1 MQKIKK
7 GDEVIVIAGRSKG
20 QRGNVL
26 KRLEDGRLLV
36 ENVNMVKKHVK
47 GNPRSG
53 DAGGIIDQEAPIQT
67 SNVMLYNPHT
77 QKGDR
82 VGFKMEIPRITK
94 ITLNMGVGEAIGDR
108 KVMDNAVS
116 DMEKFAG
123 QKPIVRKVRKSVAV
137 FKVRE

>member
-26 KRLEDGRLLV
+26 KRLDDGRLLV
-36 ENVNMVKKHVK
+36 ENVNIVKKHVK

-53 DAGGIIDQEAPIQT
+53 EKGGIIDKEAPIQI
-67 SNVMLYNPHT
+67 SNVMLFNPHS

-82 VGFKMEIPRITK
+82 VSFK
-94 ITLNMGVGEAIGDR
+94 TLEDG
-108 KVMDNAVS
+108 
-116 DMEKFAG
+116 
-123 QKPIVRKVRKSVAV
+123 RKVRCFKSDGEVV
-137 FKVRE
+137 DV

>member
-26 KRLEDGRLLV
+26 KRLDDGRLLV
-36 ENVNMVKKHVK
+36 ENVNIVKKHVK

-53 DAGGIIDQEAPIQT
+53 EKGGIIDKEAPIQI
-67 SNVMLYNPHT
+67 SNVMLFNPHA

-82 VGFKMEIPRITK
+82 VGFK
-94 ITLNMGVGEAIGDR
+94 TLEDG
-108 KVMDNAVS
+108 
-116 DMEKFAG
+116 
-123 QKPIVRKVRKSVAV
+123 RKVRYFKSDGEVV
-137 FKVRE
+137 DI

>member
-1 MQKIKK
+1 MQKIKQ

-26 KRLEDGRLLV
+26 KRLDENRLLV

-53 DAGGIIDQEAPIQT
+53 ENGGIIDKEAPIQI
-67 SNVMLYNPHT
+67 SNVMIFNPHT

-82 VGFKMEIPRITK
+82 VGFK
-94 ITLNMGVGEAIGDR
+94 TLE
-108 KVMDNAVS
+108 DN
-116 DMEKFAG
+116 
-123 QKPIVRKVRKSVAV
+123 RKVRFFKSNGEVIDI
-137 FKVRE
+137 

>member
-1 MQKIKK
+1 MQKIKQ

-26 KRLEDGRLLV
+26 KWLDENRLLV

-53 DAGGIIDQEAPIQT
+53 ENGGIIDKEAPVQI
-67 SNVMLYNPHT
+67 SNVMIFNPHT

-82 VGFKMEIPRITK
+82 VGFR
-94 ITLNMGVGEAIGDR
+94 TLE
-108 KVMDNAVS
+108 DN
-116 DMEKFAG
+116 
-123 QKPIVRKVRKSVAV
+123 RKVRFFKSNGEVIDI
-137 FKVRE
+137 

>member
-26 KRLEDGRLLV
+26 KRLEGDRLLV
-36 ENVNMVKKHVK
+36 ENVNIVKKHVK

-53 DAGGIIDQEAPIQT
+53 ETGGIIEKEAPIQI
-67 SNVMLYNPHT
+67 SNVMLFNPHT

-82 VGFKMEIPRITK
+82 VGFK
-94 ITLNMGVGEAIGDR
+94 TLED
-108 KVMDNAVS
+108 
-116 DMEKFAG
+116 E
-123 QKPIVRKVRKSVAV
+123 RKVRYFKSNGEVV
-137 FKVRE
+137 DI

>member
-26 KRLEDGRLLV
+26 RCVDENRLLV

-53 DAGGIIDQEAPIQT
+53 EAGGIVDQESPIQI
-67 SNVMLYNPHT
+67 SNVMLFNPHT

-82 VGFKMEIPRITK
+82 VGIKNLED
-94 ITLNMGVGEAIGDR
+94 DR
-108 KVMDNAVS
+108 KVRY
-116 DMEKFAG
+116 F
-123 QKPIVRKVRKSVAV
+123 KSNGEVV
-137 FKVRE
+137 DI

>member
-1 MQKIKK
+1 MQKIRK

-36 ENVNMVKKHVK
+36 ENVNMVKKHQK

-53 DAGGIIDQEAPIQT
+53 EAGGIIDQEAPIDI
-67 SNVMLYNPHT
+67 SNVMLFNPHT

-82 VGFKMEIPRITK
+82 VGFK
-94 ITLNMGVGEAIGDR
+94 TLEDDR
-108 KVMDNAVS
+108 KVR
-116 DMEKFAG
+116 FF
-123 QKPIVRKVRKSVAV
+123 KSNGEVV
-137 FKVRE
+137 DI